1 MPRIGAIN
9 PRKSSIF
16 GNFYKIHAAFG
27 LAAQNQKISLEK
39 TSSIVE
45 TAGLSKGPS
54 WAEFELREG
63 LMVPALEN
71 FVFRFR
77 IYILAVF
84 AAFTIY
90 GGYYATQLKMD
101 AGFEKQLPAGH
112 EYIQTFQ
119 EYRDRLF
126 GSNRIIIV
134 LKERDG
140 QIWNKDYF
148 RTYKDL
154 TDALF
159 YLPGVARHTLT
170 SLWTPNSRYFEI
182 TEDGFVA
189 DDVIPGTITV
199 DNLDNKCVS
208 RLKTA
213 SLATTCMPAL
223 EIIENNVV
231 RGGFVGRLVAN
242 DFSAAMVR
250 AELLDIDVKTGARLD
265 YFDLADKLESEI
277 RDKFENDKYEIQ
289 IIGFAKLVG
298 DIADG
303 AGTVVQ
309 FFIVALILTIMSVYI
324 YARSA
329 VLTFLPVFCSLTSL
343 VWQFGILNLLGY
355 GLDPLAV
362 LVPFL
367 VFAIGVSHGVQQI
380 NLITAEI
387 SAGKSSEEAARASFR
402 GLLIPGSMA
411 LVTDLVGFGT
421 LILIPIQMIQELAI
435 TASIGVALKILT
447 NLVMLPVLASYFRI
461 EEGFVERASKA
472 RATRVKLMQKL
483 GRIANP
489 KPAIAILV
497 VSAILFVTAFIQ
509 SQDRHVGALHAGSPE
524 LRVDARYN
532 QDSRAIAEKFA
543 LGLNLLTVI
552 VETPREACIN
562 FSYMKYL
569 NEFTWYLRNV
579 EGVSLVLSL
588 PYLTRQS
595 SSGFNEGNLKWQAL
609 PRNKYALVQSQSP
622 IGTSTGL
629 LNEEC
634 TLLTQ
639 LVFLDDAKATT
650 ISGVTDAVK
659 EFRANHPSP
668 IANLNIVTDPPMR
681 DIGDIDLGV
690 RSDIIDDGVNSAL
703 SITYEIGTDN
713 PEDLLAQVKAQ
724 GIKIESSK
732 VVPVAIRLAS
742 GNMGVQAAV
751 NEEIEVSELPMMIYV
766 YITIIALVILTYRD
780 WRATVACCVPL
791 TLATFMGYWF
801 MEVLEIG
808 LTIATLPVM
817 VLAVG
822 LGVDYAFYIY
832 NRIQFHLSEGL
843 DVTESFKLTL
853 NETGMAVVFTALT
866 LAVGVSTWA
875 FSALKFQADMGL
887 LLTFMFMVNMIMAVT
902 ALPALAVVLEMIV
915 PRKAPPKAPS
925 GALAH

>member
-1 MPRIGAIN
+1 
-9 PRKSSIF
+9 
-16 GNFYKIHAAFG
+16 
-27 LAAQNQKISLEK
+27 
-39 TSSIVE
+39 
-45 TAGLSKGPS
+45 
-54 WAEFELREG
+54 
-63 LMVPALEN
+63 
-71 FVFRFR
+71 
-77 IYILAVF
+77 
-84 AAFTIY
+84 
-90 GGYYATQLKMD
+90 LK
-101 AGFEKQLPAGH
+101 KQLPTGH

-126 GSNRIIIV
+126 GSNRIIVV
-134 LKERDG
+134 LKQRDG
-140 QIWNKDYF
+140 VIWNKDYF
-148 RTYKDL
+148 STYKDL

-199 DNLDNKCVS
+199 DNLDDQCVS

-213 SLATTCMPAL
+213 SLATTCEPAL
-223 EIIENNVV
+223 SIIENNVV

-250 AELLDIDVKTGARLD
+250 AELLDLDVKTGERLN
-265 YFDLADKLESEI
+265 YFDLAEKLETDI
-277 RDKFENDKYEIQ
+277 RAKFENDKYEVQ
-289 IIGFAKLVG
+289 IIGFAKLIG

-309 FFIVALILTIMSVYI
+309 FFGVALILTIMSVYV

-329 VLTFLPVFCSLTSL
+329 VLTFLPLFCSLTSL
-343 VWQFGILNLLGY
+343 VWQFGILKLLGY
-355 GLDPLAV
+355 GLDPLAI

-387 SAGKSSEEAARASFR
+387 SKGSSSDEAARASFR

-421 LILIPIQMIQELAI
+421 LYFIPIQMIQELAI

-447 NLVMLPVLASYFRI
+447 NLVMLPVMVSFFKI
-461 EEGFVERASKA
+461 DDGFVARAGKA
-472 RATRVKLMQKL
+472 RATRVRLMEKL
-483 GRIANP
+483 GNIANP
-489 KPAIAILV
+489 KPAIVVLI
-497 VSAILFVTAFIQ
+497 VSAVLFVTAFIQ

-532 QDSRAIAEKFA
+532 QDSRSIAEKFS

-552 VETPREACIN
+552 VETPRESCIN
-562 FSYMKYL
+562 YSYMKYL

-579 EGVSLVLSL
+579 DGVSLVLSL

-595 SSGFNEGNLKWQAL
+595 NSGFNEGNLKWQAL

-634 TLLTQ
+634 TLMTQ
-639 LVFLDDAKATT
+639 LIFLDDAKATT
-650 ISGVTDAVK
+650 IKGVTAAVK
-659 EFRANHPSP
+659 QFRAENPAP
-668 IANLNIVTDPPMR
+668 IASLNIITDPPLR
-681 DIGDIDLGV
+681 DAYDYDMGIRADVL
-690 RSDIIDDGVNSAL
+690 DDGRNTSL
-703 SITYEIGTDN
+703 SITYDVASDN
-713 PEDLLAQVKAQ
+713 PDDLLAAVRAKGVKVTSH
-724 GIKIESSK
+724 E
-732 VVPVAIRLAS
+732 VVPVSIRLAS

-751 NEEIEVSELPMMIYV
+751 NEEIEESELPMMIYV
-766 YITIIALVILTYRD
+766 YLTIIALVILTYRD

-808 LTIATLPVM
+808 LTVATLPVM

-832 NRIQFHLSEGL
+832 NRIQFHLSQGD
-843 DVTESFKLTL
+843 DVTLSFKKTL

-866 LAVGVSTWA
+866 LAIGVSTWA

-887 LLTFMFMVNMIMAVT
+887 LLAFMFMINMVMAVT
-902 ALPALAVVLEMIV
+902 VLPAIAVVLEMIV
-915 PRKAPPKAPS
+915 PRKEPPKAPS

>member
-1 MPRIGAIN
+1 MVE
-9 PRKSSIF
+9 K
-16 GNFYKIHAAFG
+16 
-27 LAAQNQKISLEK
+27 LE
-39 TSSIVE
+39 
-45 TAGLSKGPS
+45 
-54 WAEFELREG
+54 EL
-63 LMVPALEN
+63 
-71 FVFRFR
+71 VFRSR
-77 IYILAVF
+77 GLILAVF
-84 AAFTIY
+84 AAFTLY
-90 GGYYATQLKMD
+90 SGYYATQLKMT

-112 EYIQTFQ
+112 EYIRTFQ

-126 GSNRIIIV
+126 GSNRIIVV
-134 LKERDG
+134 LKEREGD
-140 QIWNKDYF
+140 IWNKEF
-148 RTYKDL
+148 FARYKDL

-159 YLPGVARHTLT
+159 YMPGVARHTLT

-189 DDVIPGTITV
+189 DDVIPGTIT
-199 DNLDNKCVS
+199 LDNIDSQCVS

-213 SLATTCMPAL
+213 SLQTNCEPAL
-223 EIIENNVV
+223 DIISNNVV

-250 AELLDIDVKTGARLD
+250 AELLDFDVKTGERLD
-265 YFDLADKLESEI
+265 YFDLADKLETEI
-277 RDKFENDKYEIQ
+277 RGKFENDKYEVQ
-289 IIGFAKLVG
+289 IIGFAKLIG

-309 FFIVALILTIMSVYI
+309 FFAIALLLTILSVYV
-324 YARSA
+324 YARSI
-329 VLTFLPVFCSLTSL
+329 VLTFLPLFCSLTSL
-343 VWQFGILNLLGY
+343 VWQFGILNILGY
-355 GLDPLAV
+355 GLDPLAI

-387 SAGKSSEEAARASFR
+387 SDGKSSEEAARASFR

-447 NLVMLPVLASYFRI
+447 NLVMLPVMASYFKI
-461 EEGFVERASKA
+461 EEGFVERVAKA
-472 RATRVKLMQKL
+472 RETRVKLMQKL
-483 GRIANP
+483 GNIANP
-489 KPAIAILV
+489 RVSVTVLV
-497 VSAILFVTAFIQ
+497 LAVILFITAFIQ
-509 SQDRHVGALHAGSPE
+509 SQNRHVGALHAGSPE
-524 LRVDARYN
+524 LRKEARYN
-532 QDSRAIAEKFA
+532 EDSRQIAEKFA
-543 LGLNLLTVI
+543 LGLNLLTVV
-552 VETPREACIN
+552 VETPRESCIN
-562 FSYMKYL
+562 YPYMKYL
-569 NEFTWYLRNV
+569 NEFTWHLRNV
-579 EGVSLVLSL
+579 DGVSLVLSL
-588 PYLTRQS
+588 PYVTRQS
-595 SSGFNEGNLKWQAL
+595 NSGFNEGNLKWQAL

-622 IGTSTGL
+622 IGASTGL

-639 LVFLDDAKATT
+639 LIFLDDAKATT
-650 ISGVTDAVK
+650 IKTVTNSIK
-659 EFRANHPSP
+659 QFRIDNPSP
-668 IANLNIVTDPPMR
+668 VADLHIVTDPPLR
-681 DIGDIDLGV
+681 DPGNLDLGIRTDVLDDGV
-690 RSDIIDDGVNSAL
+690 RSSLA
-703 SITYEIGTDN
+703 ITYDVATTD
-713 PEDLLAQVKAQ
+713 PEELLAAVRAE
-724 GIKIESSK
+724 GLKIDSHE
-732 VVPVAIRLAS
+732 VVPVKIRLAS

-766 YITIIALVILTYRD
+766 YMTIIALVLFTYRD
-780 WRATVACCVPL
+780 LRATIACCVPL

-808 LTIATLPVM
+808 LTVATLPVM

-832 NRIQFHLSEGL
+832 NRIQYHLSTGR
-843 DVTESFKLTL
+843 DVTASFKETL

-887 LLTFMFMVNMIMAVT
+887 LLTFMFMINMIMAVT
-902 ALPALAVVLEMIV
+902 VLPALAVVMELVM
-915 PRKAPPKAPS
+915 PRKTPPKAPS

>member
-1 MPRIGAIN
+1 MVQKLEEI
-9 PRKSSIF
+9 IF
-16 GNFYKIHAAFG
+16 RSRVLI
-27 LAAQNQKISLEK
+27 LAA
-39 TSSIVE
+39 
-45 TAGLSKGPS
+45 
-54 WAEFELREG
+54 
-63 LMVPALEN
+63 
-71 FVFRFR
+71 
-77 IYILAVF
+77 F
-84 AAFTIY
+84 AAFTVY
-90 GGYYATQLKMD
+90 GGFYATQLNLT
-101 AGFEKQLPAGH
+101 AGFDKQLPAGH

-126 GSNRIIIV
+126 GSNRIIVV

-140 QIWNKDYF
+140 DIWNKDF
-148 RTYKDL
+148 FATYKEL

-159 YLPGVARHTLT
+159 YMPGVARHTLT

-199 DNLDNKCVS
+199 DNIDSGCVS

-213 SLATTCMPAL
+213 SLATKCEPAL
-223 EIIENNVV
+223 DIIANNVI

-250 AELLDIDVKTGARLD
+250 AELLDIDVQTGERLD
-265 YFDLADKLESEI
+265 YFDLADKLETEI
-277 RDKFENDKYEIQ
+277 RGKFENDKYEVQ
-289 IIGFAKLVG
+289 IIGFAKLIG

-303 AGTVVQ
+303 ASTVVQ
-309 FFIVALILTIMSVYI
+309 FFAVAFVLTILSVYA

-329 VLTFLPVFCSLTSL
+329 ILTFLPLFCSLVSL
-343 VWQFGILNLLGY
+343 VWQFGILNILGY
-355 GLDPLAV
+355 GLDPLAI

-387 SAGKSSEEAARASFR
+387 SAGKSSEEAARSSFR

-411 LVTDLVGFGT
+411 LITDLVGFGT

-461 EEGFVERASKA
+461 DEGFVERFAKA
-472 RATRVKLMQKL
+472 REGRIRLMQKL
-483 GRIANP
+483 GKIANP
-489 KPAIAILV
+489 RAAIVVVILAV
-497 VSAILFVTAFIQ
+497 VLFITAFIQ
-509 SQDRHVGALHAGSPE
+509 SQNRHVGALHAGSPE
-524 LRVDARYN
+524 LRKEARYN
-532 QDSRAIAEKFA
+532 EDSRQIADKFA

-562 FSYMKYL
+562 YPYMKYL

-588 PYLTRQS
+588 PYVTRQS

-629 LNEEC
+629 LNEAC

-639 LVFLDDAKATT
+639 LIFLDDSKATT
-650 ISGVTDAVK
+650 IKGVTTAIK
-659 EFRANHPSP
+659 KFRTENPSP
-668 IANLNIVTDPPMR
+668 VADLHIITDPPTR
-681 DIGDIDLGV
+681 DAGGFDLGIKT
-690 RSDIIDDGVNSAL
+690 DIVDDGVSSAL
-703 SITYEIGTDN
+703 SITYDINESK
-713 PEDLLAQVKAQ
+713 PEDLLMAVREK
-724 GIKIESSK
+724 GLKIDRYE
-732 VVPVAIRLAS
+732 VIPVTIRLAS

-751 NEEIEVSELPMMIYV
+751 NEEIEVSELPMLIYV
-766 YITIIALVILTYRD
+766 YMTIIALVIFTYRD
-780 WRATVACCVPL
+780 WRATIACCVPL

-808 LTIATLPVM
+808 LTVATLPVM

-832 NRIQFHLSEGL
+832 NRIQYHLSEGQ
-843 DVTESFKLTL
+843 DVTESFKRTL
-853 NETGMAVVFTALT
+853 NETGMAVVFTAVT

-887 LLTFMFMVNMIMAVT
+887 LLTFMFMINMVMAVT
-902 ALPALAVVLEMIV
+902 VLPALAVVLEMIM
-915 PRKAPPKAPS
+915 PRKSPPKAPS

>member
-1 MPRIGAIN
+1 M
-9 PRKSSIF
+9 
-16 GNFYKIHAAFG
+16 
-27 LAAQNQKISLEK
+27 LEK
-39 TSSIVE
+39 
-45 TAGLSKGPS
+45 
-54 WAEFELREG
+54 
-63 LMVPALEN
+63 LEDI
-71 FVFRFR
+71 VFRSR
-77 IYILAVF
+77 LIILGFF

-90 GGYYATQLKMD
+90 SGYYATQQKMT

-126 GSNRIIIV
+126 GSNRIIVV
-134 LKERDG
+134 LKQREG
-140 QIWNKDYF
+140 VIWNKDYF
-148 RTYKDL
+148 STYKDL

-199 DNLDNKCVS
+199 DNLDEQCVS

-213 SLATTCMPAL
+213 SLATTCEPAL
-223 EIIENNVV
+223 SIIENNVV

-250 AELLDIDVKTGARLD
+250 AELLDLDVKTGERLN
-265 YFDLADKLESEI
+265 YFELAEKLESDI
-277 RDKFENDKYEIQ
+277 RAKFENDKYEVQ
-289 IIGFAKLVG
+289 IIGFAKLIG

-309 FFIVALILTIMSVYI
+309 FFGVALILTIMSVYV

-329 VLTFLPVFCSLTSL
+329 VLTFLPLFCSLTSL
-343 VWQFGILNLLGY
+343 VWQFGILKLLGY
-355 GLDPLAV
+355 GLDPLAI

-387 SAGKSSEEAARASFR
+387 SKGSSSDEAARASFR

-421 LILIPIQMIQELAI
+421 LYFIPIQMIQELAI

-447 NLVMLPVLASYFRI
+447 NLVMLPVMVSFFKI
-461 EEGFVERASKA
+461 DDGFAARAAKA
-472 RATRVKLMQKL
+472 RETRIRIMQTI
-483 GRIANP
+483 GNVANP
-489 KPAIAILV
+489 KAAIVIVFLAIA
-497 VSAILFVTAFIQ
+497 LFVTAFIQ

-524 LRVDARYN
+524 LRKEARYN
-532 QDSRAIAEKFA
+532 EDSRAIADKFA

-552 VETPREACIN
+552 VETPAEACIN
-562 FSYMKYL
+562 YPYMKYL
-569 NEFTWYLRNV
+569 NEFSWYLRNV

-588 PYLTRQS
+588 PYVTRQS
-595 SSGFNEGNLKWQAL
+595 SAGFNEGNLKWQAL
-609 PRNKYALVQSQSP
+609 PRNKYALVQSVAP

-629 LNEEC
+629 LDEDC
-634 TLLTQ
+634 RLLTQ
-639 LVFLDDAKATT
+639 LIFLDDAKATT
-650 ISGVTDAVK
+650 IERVTKAVK
-659 EFRANHPSP
+659 TFRDEQPSP
-668 IANLNIVTDPPMR
+668 VANLMVITDPPIR
-681 DIGDIDLGV
+681 DASGYEFGIKTDVVDNGV
-690 RSDIIDDGVNSAL
+690 DSAL
-703 SITYEIGTDN
+703 AITYDVEQDT
-713 PEDLLAQVKAQ
+713 PESLLDALAARGLKVT
-724 GIKIESSK
+724 SSE
-732 VVPVAIRLAS
+732 VDDVSIRLAS

-751 NEEIEVSELPMMIYV
+751 NEEIEISELPMMMYV
-766 YITIIALVILTYRD
+766 YLTIIALVILTYRD
-780 WRATVACCVPL
+780 WRATIACCVPL

-808 LTIATLPVM
+808 LTVATLPVM

-832 NRIQFHLSEGL
+832 NRIQFHLSQGD
-843 DVTESFKLTL
+843 DVTLSFKKTL

-866 LAVGVSTWA
+866 LAIGVSTWA

-887 LLTFMFMVNMIMAVT
+887 LLAFMFMINMVMAVT
-902 ALPALAVVLEMIV
+902 VLPALAVVLEMIV
-915 PRKAPPKAPS
+915 PRKEPPKAPS

>member
-1 MPRIGAIN
+1 MVE
-9 PRKSSIF
+9 K
-16 GNFYKIHAAFG
+16 
-27 LAAQNQKISLEK
+27 LED
-39 TSSIVE
+39 V
-45 TAGLSKGPS
+45 
-54 WAEFELREG
+54 
-63 LMVPALEN
+63 
-71 FVFRFR
+71 VFRSR
-77 IYILAVF
+77 ALILAVF
-84 AAFTIY
+84 AAFTLY
-90 GGYYATQLKMD
+90 SGYYATQLKMT

-126 GSNRIIIV
+126 GSNRIIVV
-134 LKERDG
+134 LNMREGD
-140 QIWNKDYF
+140 IWNKDF
-148 RTYKDL
+148 FAKYKDL

-159 YLPGVARHTLT
+159 YMPGVARHTLT

-189 DDVIPGTITV
+189 DDVIPGTITI
-199 DNLDNKCVS
+199 DNIDDQCVS

-213 SLATTCMPAL
+213 SLATTCEPAL
-223 EIIENNVV
+223 DIISNNVV

-242 DFSAAMVR
+242 DFSGAMVR
-250 AELLDIDVKTGARLD
+250 AELLDMDVKTGERLD
-265 YFDLADKLESEI
+265 YFDLAAKLESEI
-277 RDKFENDKYEIQ
+277 RGKFEDETYEVQ
-289 IIGFAKLVG
+289 IIGFAKLIG

-309 FFIVALILTIMSVYI
+309 FFIVAFILTILSVYV
-324 YARSA
+324 YARSI
-329 VLTFLPVFCSLTSL
+329 VLTFLPLFCSLTSL
-343 VWQFGILNLLGY
+343 VWQFGILNILGY
-355 GLDPLAV
+355 GLDPLAI

-387 SAGKSSEEAARASFR
+387 SSGKTSEEAARSSFR

-447 NLVMLPVLASYFRI
+447 NLVMLPVLASYFKV
-461 EEGFVERASKA
+461 EEGFVERAA
-472 RATRVKLMQKL
+472 RARETRIKLMQKL
-483 GRIANP
+483 GNIANP
-489 KPAIAILV
+489 RNAVIV
-497 VSAILFVTAFIQ
+497 VVLSVILFVTAFIQ
-509 SQDRHVGALHAGSPE
+509 SQNRHVGALHAGSPE
-524 LRVDARYN
+524 LRADARYN
-532 QDSRAIAEKFA
+532 VDSRAIADKFA

-562 FSYMKYL
+562 YPYMKYL

-588 PYLTRQS
+588 PYVTRQS

-609 PRNKYALVQSQSP
+609 PRNKYALVQAQTP
-622 IGTSTGL
+622 IGASTGL

-639 LVFLDDAKATT
+639 MIFLDDAKATT
-650 ISGVTDAVK
+650 IKTVTKAIK
-659 EFRANHPSP
+659 EFRVNNPAP
-668 IANLNIVTDPPMR
+668 IADLHIVTDPPMR
-681 DIGDIDLGV
+681 DAGNIDLGIKTDV
-690 RSDIIDDGVNSAL
+690 VDDGVSSAL
-703 SITYEIGTDN
+703 AITYDIKQDD
-713 PEDLLAQVKAQ
+713 PEDLLAQVRAQ
-724 GIKIESSK
+724 GVKVDSYE
-732 VVPVAIRLAS
+732 VVPVKIRLAS

-751 NEEIEVSELPMMIYV
+751 NEEIEISELPMMIYV
-766 YITIIALVILTYRD
+766 YITIIALVIFTYRD

-808 LTIATLPVM
+808 LTVATLPVM

-832 NRIQFHLSEGL
+832 NRIQYHLSTGL
-843 DVTESFKLTL
+843 DVTGSFKLTL

-887 LLTFMFMVNMIMAVT
+887 LLTFMFMINMIMAVT
-902 ALPALAVVLEMIV
+902 ALPALAVVLEMV
-915 PRKAPPKAPS
+915 FPRKNPPKAPS

>member
-1 MPRIGAIN
+1 MV
-9 PRKSSIF
+9 
-16 GNFYKIHAAFG
+16 
-27 LAAQNQKISLEK
+27 QKLEE
-39 TSSIVE
+39 II
-45 TAGLSKGPS
+45 
-54 WAEFELREG
+54 
-63 LMVPALEN
+63 
-71 FVFRFR
+71 FRFR
-77 IYILAVF
+77 GVILALF

-90 GGYYATQLKMD
+90 SGYYATNLKMT
-101 AGFEKQLPAGH
+101 AGFDKQLPAGH

-126 GSNRIIIV
+126 GSNRIIVV
-134 LKERDG
+134 LKEREG
-140 QIWNKDYF
+140 KIWNKDF
-148 RTYKDL
+148 FSTYKDL

-159 YLPGVARHTLT
+159 YMPGVARHTLT

-189 DDVIPGTITV
+189 DDVIPGTITI
-199 DNLDNKCVS
+199 DNIDSDCVS

-213 SLATTCMPAL
+213 SLATTCEPAL
-223 EIIENNVV
+223 DIIANNVI

-250 AELLDIDVKTGARLD
+250 AELLDVDVKTGERLD
-265 YFDLADKLESEI
+265 YFDLADKLETDI
-277 RDKFENDKYEIQ
+277 RGKFESDKYEVQ
-289 IIGFAKLVG
+289 IIGFAKLIG

-303 AGTVVQ
+303 ASTVVQ
-309 FFIVALILTIMSVYI
+309 FFAVALVLTILSVYL
-324 YARSA
+324 YARS
-329 VLTFLPVFCSLTSL
+329 VILTFLPLFCSLTSL
-343 VWQFGILNLLGY
+343 VWQFGILNILGY

-387 SAGKSSEEAARASFR
+387 SSGKSSEEAARASFR

-411 LVTDLVGFGT
+411 LITDLVGFGT

-447 NLVMLPVLASYFRI
+447 NLIMLPVLASYFPI
-461 EEGFVERASKA
+461 EDGFVERAAKA
-472 RATRVKLMQKL
+472 RASRVALMQKL
-483 GRIANP
+483 GNIANP
-489 KPAIAILV
+489 RNAVIV
-497 VSAILFVTAFIQ
+497 VLLAVVLFATAFIQ
-509 SQDRHVGALHAGSPE
+509 SQNRHVGALHAGSPE
-524 LRVDARYN
+524 LREEARYN
-532 QDSRAIAEKFA
+532 MDSRQIAEKFA

-562 FSYMKYL
+562 YPYMKYL

-579 EGVSLVLSL
+579 DGVSLVLSL
-588 PYLTRQS
+588 PYVTRQS

-622 IGTSTGL
+622 IGASTGL

-639 LVFLDDAKATT
+639 LIFLDDSKATT
-650 ISGVTDAVK
+650 ISGVTDAIK
-659 EFRANHPSP
+659 EFRVNNPSP
-668 IANLNIVTDPPMR
+668 VADLHIITDPPMR
-681 DIGDIDLGV
+681 GPGNIDLGIKTEV
-690 RSDIIDDGVNSAL
+690 VDDGVSSAL
-703 SITYEIGTDN
+703 AITYDVNEST
-713 PEDLLAQVKAQ
+713 PEELLAAVRAQ
-724 GIKIESSK
+724 GVKIDSHE
-732 VVPVAIRLAS
+732 VVPVQIRLAS
-742 GNMGVQAAV
+742 GNMGVAAAV

-766 YITIIALVILTYRD
+766 YLTIIFLVIVTYRD

-808 LTIATLPVM
+808 LTVATLPVM

-832 NRIQFHLSEGL
+832 NRIQYHLSTGL
-843 DVTESFKLTL
+843 DVTASFKLTL

-887 LLTFMFMVNMIMAVT
+887 LLTFMFMINMIMAVT
-902 ALPALAVVLEMIV
+902 VLPALAVVLEMIV
-915 PRKAPPKAPS
+915 PRKTPPKAPS

>member
-1 MPRIGAIN
+1 MVE
-9 PRKSSIF
+9 K
-16 GNFYKIHAAFG
+16 
-27 LAAQNQKISLEK
+27 LED
-39 TSSIVE
+39 
-45 TAGLSKGPS
+45 
-54 WAEFELREG
+54 
-63 LMVPALEN
+63 
-71 FVFRFR
+71 FVFRSR
-77 IYILAVF
+77 ALILAVF
-84 AAFTIY
+84 AAFTLY
-90 GGYYATQLKMD
+90 SGFYATQLKMT

-126 GSNRIIIV
+126 GSNRIIVV
-134 LKERDG
+134 LNMREGD
-140 QIWNKDYF
+140 IWNKDF
-148 RTYKDL
+148 FAKYKDL

-159 YLPGVARHTLT
+159 YMPGVARHTLT

-189 DDVIPGTITV
+189 DDVIPGTITI
-199 DNLDNKCVS
+199 DNIDDQCVS

-213 SLATTCMPAL
+213 SLATTCEPAL
-223 EIIENNVV
+223 DIISNNVV

-242 DFSAAMVR
+242 DFSGAMVR
-250 AELLDIDVKTGARLD
+250 AELLDMDVKTGERLD
-265 YFDLADKLESEI
+265 YFDLAAKLESEV
-277 RDKFENDKYEIQ
+277 RGKFEDDVYEVQ
-289 IIGFAKLVG
+289 IIGFAKLIG

-309 FFIVALILTIMSVYI
+309 FFIVAFILTILSVYV
-324 YARSA
+324 YARSI
-329 VLTFLPVFCSLTSL
+329 VLTFLPLFCSLTSL
-343 VWQFGILNLLGY
+343 VWQFGILNILGY
-355 GLDPLAV
+355 GLDPLAI

-387 SAGKSSEEAARASFR
+387 SSGKSSEEAARSSFR

-447 NLVMLPVLASYFRI
+447 NLVMLPVLASYFKV
-461 EEGFVERASKA
+461 EKGFVERAA
-472 RATRVKLMQKL
+472 RARETRIKLMQKL
-483 GRIANP
+483 GNIANP
-489 KPAIAILV
+489 RNAVIVVILSV
-497 VSAILFVTAFIQ
+497 ILFVTAFIQ
-509 SQDRHVGALHAGSPE
+509 SQNRHVGALHAGSPE
-524 LRVDARYN
+524 LRADARYN
-532 QDSRAIAEKFA
+532 VDSRAIADKFA

-562 FSYMKYL
+562 YPYMKYL

-588 PYLTRQS
+588 PYVTRQS

-609 PRNKYALVQSQSP
+609 PRNKYALVQAQTP
-622 IGTSTGL
+622 IGASTGL

-639 LVFLDDAKATT
+639 MIFLDDAKATT
-650 ISGVTDAVK
+650 IKTVTKAIK
-659 EFRANHPSP
+659 EFRVNNPAP
-668 IANLNIVTDPPMR
+668 IADLHIVTDPPMR
-681 DIGDIDLGV
+681 DAGNIDLGIKTDV
-690 RSDIIDDGVNSAL
+690 VDDGVSSAL
-703 SITYEIGTDN
+703 AITYDVN
-713 PEDLLAQVKAQ
+713 QDDPEELLAEVRAQ
-724 GIKIESSK
+724 GVKVDSYE
-732 VVPVAIRLAS
+732 VVPVKIRLAS

-751 NEEIEVSELPMMIYV
+751 NEEIEISELPMMIYV
-766 YITIIALVILTYRD
+766 YMTIIALVIFTYRD

-808 LTIATLPVM
+808 LTVATLPVM

-832 NRIQFHLSEGL
+832 NRIQYHLSTGL
-843 DVTESFKLTL
+843 DVTGSFKLTL

-887 LLTFMFMVNMIMAVT
+887 LLTFMFMINMIMAVT
-902 ALPALAVVLEMIV
+902 ALPALAVVLEMLF
-915 PRKAPPKAPS
+915 PRKNPPKAPS

>member
-1 MPRIGAIN
+1 MVE
-9 PRKSSIF
+9 K
-16 GNFYKIHAAFG
+16 
-27 LAAQNQKISLEK
+27 LED
-39 TSSIVE
+39 I
-45 TAGLSKGPS
+45 
-54 WAEFELREG
+54 
-63 LMVPALEN
+63 
-71 FVFRFR
+71 VFRSR
-77 IYILAVF
+77 ALILAVF
-84 AAFTIY
+84 AAFTLY
-90 GGYYATQLKMD
+90 SGYYATQLKMT

-126 GSNRIIIV
+126 GSNRIIVV
-134 LKERDG
+134 LKMREGD
-140 QIWNKDYF
+140 IWNKDF
-148 RTYKDL
+148 FSEYKDL

-159 YLPGVARHTLT
+159 YMPGVARHTLT

-189 DDVIPGTITV
+189 DDVIPGTITI
-199 DNLDNKCVS
+199 DNIDDQCVS

-213 SLATTCMPAL
+213 SLATTCEPAL
-223 EIIENNVV
+223 DIISNNVV

-242 DFSAAMVR
+242 DFSGAMVR
-250 AELLDIDVKTGARLD
+250 AELLEMDVKTGEPLD
-265 YFDLADKLESEI
+265 YFDLAAKLETEI
-277 RDKFENDKYEIQ
+277 RDKFEDDTYQVQ
-289 IIGFAKLVG
+289 IIGFAKLIG

-309 FFIVALILTIMSVYI
+309 FFIVAFLLTILSVYV
-324 YARSA
+324 YARSI
-329 VLTFLPVFCSLTSL
+329 VLTFLPLFCSLTSL
-343 VWQFGILNLLGY
+343 VWQFGILNILGY

-387 SAGKSSEEAARASFR
+387 SDGKSSEEAARSSFR

-447 NLVMLPVLASYFRI
+447 NLVMLPVLASYFKV
-461 EEGFVERASKA
+461 EEGFVERIGRA
-472 RATRVKLMQKL
+472 RETRIRLMQKL
-483 GRIANP
+483 GNIANP
-489 KPAIAILV
+489 RNAVIVVILSV
-497 VSAILFVTAFIQ
+497 ILFATAFIQ
-509 SQDRHVGALHAGSPE
+509 SQNRHVGALHAGSPE
-524 LRVDARYN
+524 LREDARYN
-532 QDSRAIAEKFA
+532 VDSRSIADKFA

-562 FSYMKYL
+562 YPYMKYL

-588 PYLTRQS
+588 PYVTRQS

-609 PRNKYALVQSQSP
+609 PRNKYALVQAQTP
-622 IGTSTGL
+622 IGASTGL

-639 LVFLDDAKATT
+639 MIFLDDAKATT
-650 ISGVTDAVK
+650 IKTVTKAIK
-659 EFRANHPSP
+659 EFRVNNPSP
-668 IANLNIVTDPPMR
+668 VADLHIVTDPPMR
-681 DIGDIDLGV
+681 GPGNIDLGIKTDV
-690 RSDIIDDGVNSAL
+690 VDDGVTSAL
-703 SITYEIGTDN
+703 AITYDVNQDDPQE
-713 PEDLLAQVKAQ
+713 LLEQVRAQ
-724 GIKIESSK
+724 GVKVDSYE
-732 VVPVAIRLAS
+732 VVPVTIRLAS

-766 YITIIALVILTYRD
+766 YMTIIALVIFTYRD
-780 WRATVACCVPL
+780 WRATIACCVPL

-808 LTIATLPVM
+808 LTVATLPVM

-832 NRIQFHLSEGL
+832 NRIQFHLSTGM
-843 DVTESFKLTL
+843 DVTASFKETL

-887 LLTFMFMVNMIMAVT
+887 LLTFMFMINMIMAVT
-902 ALPALAVVLEMIV
+902 ALPALAVVLEMV
-915 PRKAPPKAPS
+915 FPRKAPPKAPS

>member
-1 MPRIGAIN
+1 M
-9 PRKSSIF
+9 
-16 GNFYKIHAAFG
+16 
-27 LAAQNQKISLEK
+27 LEK
-39 TSSIVE
+39 
-45 TAGLSKGPS
+45 
-54 WAEFELREG
+54 
-63 LMVPALEN
+63 LEDI
-71 FVFRFR
+71 VFRSR
-77 IYILAVF
+77 LIILGFF

-90 GGYYATQLKMD
+90 SGYYATQQKMT

-126 GSNRIIIV
+126 GSNRIIVV
-134 LKERDG
+134 LKQREG
-140 QIWNKDYF
+140 VIWNKDYF
-148 RTYKDL
+148 STYKDL

-199 DNLDNKCVS
+199 DNLDEQCVS

-213 SLATTCMPAL
+213 SLATTCEPAL
-223 EIIENNVV
+223 SIIENNVV

-250 AELLDIDVKTGARLD
+250 AELLDLDVKTGERLN
-265 YFDLADKLESEI
+265 YFELAEKLESDI
-277 RDKFENDKYEIQ
+277 RAKFENDKYEVQ
-289 IIGFAKLVG
+289 IIGFAKLIG

-309 FFIVALILTIMSVYI
+309 FFGVALILTIMSVYV

-329 VLTFLPVFCSLTSL
+329 VLTFLPLFCSLTSL
-343 VWQFGILNLLGY
+343 VWQFGILKLLGY
-355 GLDPLAV
+355 GLDPLAI

-387 SAGKSSEEAARASFR
+387 SKGSSSDEAARASFR

-421 LILIPIQMIQELAI
+421 LYFIPIQMIQELAI

-447 NLVMLPVLASYFRI
+447 NLVMLPVMVSFFKI
-461 EEGFVERASKA
+461 DDGFAARAAKA
-472 RATRVKLMQKL
+472 RETRIRIMQTI
-483 GRIANP
+483 GNVANP
-489 KPAIAILV
+489 KAAIVIVFLAIA
-497 VSAILFVTAFIQ
+497 LFVTAFIQ

-524 LRVDARYN
+524 LRKEARYN
-532 QDSRAIAEKFA
+532 EDSRAIADKFA

-552 VETPREACIN
+552 VETPAEACIN
-562 FSYMKYL
+562 YPYMKYL
-569 NEFTWYLRNV
+569 NEFSWYLRNV

-588 PYLTRQS
+588 PYVTRQS
-595 SSGFNEGNLKWQAL
+595 SAGFNEGNLKWQAL
-609 PRNKYALVQSQSP
+609 PRNKYALVQSVAP

-629 LNEEC
+629 LDEDC
-634 TLLTQ
+634 RLLTQ
-639 LVFLDDAKATT
+639 LIFLDDAKATT
-650 ISGVTDAVK
+650 IERVTKAVRT
-659 EFRANHPSP
+659 FRDEQPSP
-668 IANLNIVTDPPMR
+668 VANLMVITDPPIR
-681 DIGDIDLGV
+681 DASGYELGIKTDV
-690 RSDIIDDGVNSAL
+690 VDNGVDSAL
-703 SITYEIGTDN
+703 AITYDVEQDT
-713 PEDLLAQVKAQ
+713 PESLLEALAARGLKVT
-724 GIKIESSK
+724 SSE
-732 VVPVAIRLAS
+732 VDDVSIRLAS

-751 NEEIEVSELPMMIYV
+751 NEEIEISELPMMMYV
-766 YITIIALVILTYRD
+766 YLTIIALVILTYRD
-780 WRATVACCVPL
+780 WRATIACCVPL

-808 LTIATLPVM
+808 LTVATLPVM

-832 NRIQFHLSEGL
+832 NRIQFHLSQGD
-843 DVTESFKLTL
+843 DVTLSFKKTL

-866 LAVGVSTWA
+866 LAIGVSTWA

-887 LLTFMFMVNMIMAVT
+887 LLAFMFMINMVMAVT
-902 ALPALAVVLEMIV
+902 VLPALAVVLEMIV
-915 PRKAPPKAPS
+915 PRKEPPKAPS

>member
-1 MPRIGAIN
+1 MVE
-9 PRKSSIF
+9 K
-16 GNFYKIHAAFG
+16 
-27 LAAQNQKISLEK
+27 LEE
-39 TSSIVE
+39 I
-45 TAGLSKGPS
+45 
-54 WAEFELREG
+54 
-63 LMVPALEN
+63 
-71 FVFRFR
+71 VFRTR
-77 IYILAVF
+77 GIILAVF
-84 AAFTIY
+84 AAFTVY
-90 GGYYATQLKMD
+90 SGYYATNLKMT

-126 GSNRIIIV
+126 GSNRIIVV
-134 LKERDG
+134 LKEREGD
-140 QIWNKDYF
+140 IWNKDF
-148 RTYKDL
+148 FATYKDL

-159 YLPGVARHTLT
+159 YMPGVARHTLT

-189 DDVIPGTITV
+189 DDVIPGTITI
-199 DNLDNKCVS
+199 DNIDSQCVS

-213 SLATTCMPAL
+213 SLATKCEPAL
-223 EIIENNVV
+223 DIISNNVV

-250 AELLDIDVKTGARLD
+250 AELLDFDVKTGERLD

-277 RDKFENDKYEIQ
+277 RGKFENDKYEVQ
-289 IIGFAKLVG
+289 IIGFAKLIG

-309 FFIVALILTIMSVYI
+309 FFAIALLLTILSVYA
-324 YARSA
+324 YARSV
-329 VLTFLPVFCSLTSL
+329 VLTFLPLFCSLTSL
-343 VWQFGILNLLGY
+343 VWQFGILNILGY
-355 GLDPLAV
+355 GLDPLAI

-387 SAGKSSEEAARASFR
+387 SDGKSSEQAARASFR
-402 GLLIPGSMA
+402 GLLVPGSMA

-447 NLVMLPVLASYFRI
+447 NLVMLPVLASYFKI
-461 EEGFVERASKA
+461 EEGFVEKVAKSREA
-472 RATRVKLMQKL
+472 RVRLMQKL
-483 GRIANP
+483 GNIANP
-489 KPAIAILV
+489 RIAVMVLV
-497 VSAILFVTAFIQ
+497 AASVLFVTAFIQ
-509 SQDRHVGALHAGSPE
+509 SQNRHVGALHAGSPE
-524 LRVDARYN
+524 LRKEARYN
-532 QDSRAIAEKFA
+532 QDSRQIAEKFA

-562 FSYMKYL
+562 YPYMKYL
-569 NEFTWYLRNV
+569 NEFTWHLRNV
-579 EGVSLVLSL
+579 DGVSLVLSL
-588 PYLTRQS
+588 PYVTRQS
-595 SSGFNEGNLKWQAL
+595 NSGFNEGNMKWQAL

-622 IGTSTGL
+622 IGASTGL
-629 LNEEC
+629 LNEAC

-650 ISGVTDAVK
+650 IKTVTSAIK
-659 EFRANHPSP
+659 EFRVNNPSP
-668 IANLNIVTDPPMR
+668 VADLHIITDPPTR
-681 DIGDIDLGV
+681 DASGLDLGIKTDV
-690 RSDIIDDGVNSAL
+690 VDDGVTSAL
-703 SITYEIGTDN
+703 AITYDVKQDN
-713 PEDLLAQVKAQ
+713 PEDLLAAVRAQ
-724 GIKIESSK
+724 GKKIDSHE
-732 VVPVAIRLAS
+732 VVPVEIRLAS

-766 YITIIALVILTYRD
+766 YMTIIALVIFTYRD

-808 LTIATLPVM
+808 LTVATLPVM

-832 NRIQFHLSEGL
+832 NRIQYHLSTGL
-843 DVTESFKLTL
+843 DVTSSFKLTL

-887 LLTFMFMVNMIMAVT
+887 LLTFMFMINMIMAVT
-902 ALPALAVVLEMIV
+902 VLPALAVVLEMLL
-915 PRKAPPKAPS
+915 PRKTPPKAPS